1 MKKYIS
7 LFLCILL
14 LASCSNSGE
23 KRSRV
28 LKVYNWADY
37 IDEEV
42 LTEFPAWYRQ
52 AKTFV
57 LFTKYSISTKS
68 CSLKLSADR
77 KISTLYAHRN
87 TSSNEC

>member
-42 LTEFPAWYRQ
+42 LTEFPAWY
-52 AKTFV
+52 KT
-57 LFTKYSISTKS
+57 TTY
-68 CSLKLSADR
+68 
-77 KISTLYAHRN
+77 
-87 TSSNEC
+87 

>member
-14 LASCSNSGE
+14 LASCTDSGE

-28 LKVYNWADY
+28 LKVYNWGDY

-42 LTEFPAWYRQ
+42 LAEFPAWYKEQTGEDGCCKRYVIEDSLNEIVWSVVRQ
-52 AKTFV
+52 LLDMTDVFKQ
-57 LFTKYSISTKS
+57 
-68 CSLKLSADR
+68 KLD
-77 KISTLYAHRN
+77 K
-87 TSSNEC
+87 